1 MALLLTMVLVIACGS
16 GTNPSQPAAQT
27 SPNTHAVEHAM
38 GTTLVPNQPSRVVVL
53 DTAPLDAAIALGIT
67 PVGARVHRKFPDYL
81 EEHTGSIVNVS
92 ASGQPSLEAII
103 KLHPDLILSNKVSSA
118 KVYPLLSQIAPT
130 VLAEDTGR
138 IGDWPK
144 QLRLYGEALGRGD
157 IVEEILADY
166 QGQLRDLRQRFGI
179 ANKTISV
186 VFAWQHYVGFYS
198 DTSFPG
204 SVLSGMG
211 FQRPLI
217 QTQST
222 LAPHLSIV
230 SKETFQDLDGDVIFL
245 MLDEDDVL
253 TYDSFMQDPLFSRLS
268 AVRNKQV
275 YPVQSAVWAGGRN
288 ILAAQQILQDVT
300 EALMNGS
307 TG

>member
-1 MALLLTMVLVIACGS
+1 
-16 GTNPSQPAAQT
+16 
-27 SPNTHAVEHAM
+27 
-38 GTTLVPNQPSRVVVL
+38 
-53 DTAPLDAAIALGIT
+53 
-67 PVGARVHRKFPDYL
+67 
-81 EEHTGSIVNVS
+81 
-92 ASGQPSLEAII
+92 
-103 KLHPDLILSNKVSSA
+103 
-118 KVYPLLSQIAPT
+118 
-130 VLAEDTGR
+130 
-138 IGDWPK
+138 
-144 QLRLYGEALGRGD
+144 
-157 IVEEILADY
+157 
-166 QGQLRDLRQRFGI
+166 
-179 ANKTISV
+179 
-186 VFAWQHYVGFYS
+186 
-198 DTSFPG
+198 
-204 SVLSGMG
+204 MG
-211 FQRPLI
+211 FQSHLI
-217 QTQST
+217 HTQRD